1 MKAICDQTHLKNV
14 VKRAFLALKT
24 RKFAKET
31 NHFMLLRAKQYL
43 AAKNVNSVFI
53 AWRDAINTIKQRKL
67 LALEVEKFYDKKVM
81 RKVYQ

>member
-1 MKAICDQTHLKNV
+1 
-14 VKRAFLALKT
+14 
-24 RKFAKET
+24 
-31 NHFMLLRAKQYL
+31 MLLRAKQYL